1 LEGKVTMKIPWKMIL
16 IGAAC
21 LVILLLVGSLTGA
34 NQKLFNMA
42 LDQLRDDKSRVVE
55 VQAEN
60 QKWYEGEMKKL
71 EEERDLLQQE
81 KEALQNEKTQLAS
94 EREALKGWIHE
105 LQAKRDIIMVSSD
118 PDLIIGDLHKRGLS
132 SIRRR

>member
-1 LEGKVTMKIPWKMIL
+1 MTMKIPWKLIL

-21 LVILLLVGSLTGA
+21 LFILLLVGSLTGA

-71 EEERDLLQQE
+71 EEERDLLKQE
-81 KEALQNEKTQLAS
+81 KAAVQSEKKQVAA
-94 EREALKGWIHE
+94 ERDALKGWIRE
-105 LQAKRDIIMVSSD
+105 LQTKREIIVVSD
-118 PDLIIGDLHKRGLS
+118 NPDLIIGDLRKRGLS

>member
-1 LEGKVTMKIPWKMIL
+1 MKIPWKMIL
-16 IGAAC
+16 IGAGC
-21 LVILLLVGSLTGA
+21 LFILLLVGSLTGA
-34 NQKLFNMA
+34 NQKLLNMA
-42 LDQLRDDKSRVVE
+42 LDQLRDDKTRVVE

-71 EEERDLLQQE
+71 EEERDLLREE
-81 KEALQNEKTQLAS
+81 KTVLANEKNQLAS

-105 LQAKRDIIMVSSD
+105 LQAKRDVIVVSDD
-118 PDLIIGDLHKRGLS
+118 PDRIIGDLRKLGLG

>member
-1 LEGKVTMKIPWKMIL
+1 MKIPWKLIL

-21 LVILLLVGSLTGA
+21 LFILLLVGSLTGA

-42 LDQLRDDKSRVVE
+42 LDQLRDDKTRVVE

-60 QKWYEGEMKKL
+60 QKWYETEMKKL
-71 EEERDLLQQE
+71 EEERDALQQE
-81 KEALQNEKTQLAS
+81 RTVLQNEKTHLAS

-105 LQAKRDIIMVSSD
+105 LQAKRDIIVVSDD
-118 PDLIIGDLHKRGLS
+118 PDRIIGDLRKLGLGT
-132 SIRRR
+132 IRRR

>member
-1 LEGKVTMKIPWKMIL
+1 MTMKIPWKMIL
-16 IGAAC
+16 IGAGC
-21 LVILLLVGSLTGA
+21 LGILLLVGSLTGA

-71 EEERDLLQQE
+71 EEERDLLREE
-81 KEALQNEKTQLAS
+81 KAALQNEKNQLAS

-105 LQAKRDIIMVSSD
+105 LQAKRDTIFVSDD
-118 PDLIIGDLHKRGLS
+118 PDLIISDLRKLGLG